1 MLKKGITQKVY
12 VTVWPEKYN
21 IMICRAVHSHYIL
34 GYATL
39 ILSIH
44 PSASDNINL
53 VFPEARCLC

>member
-1 MLKKGITQKVY
+1 MLKTGITQKVY

-34 GYATL
+34 GYASL
-39 ILSIH
+39 ILSFH
-44 PSASDNINL
+44 PSASENKNL

>member
-1 MLKKGITQKVY
+1 MLKTDITQKVY

-39 ILSIH
+39 ILSFH
-44 PSASDNINL
+44 PSVSENKNL
-53 VFPEARCLC
+53 EFP